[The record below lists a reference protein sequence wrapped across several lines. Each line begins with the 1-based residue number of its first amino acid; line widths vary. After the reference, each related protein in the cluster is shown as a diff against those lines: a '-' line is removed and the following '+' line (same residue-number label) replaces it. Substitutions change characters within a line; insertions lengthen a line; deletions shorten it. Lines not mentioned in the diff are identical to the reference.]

1 MNLKLEIKWALIFTM
16 ATLFWSLLEKVTGL
30 TSTHIDKFPYFTNIF
45 AVLAITIYILAMK
58 AKRKNLG
65 GVLPWKKGFS
75 FGILMTGYIFILTP
89 LSLYITLKWIM
100 PEFFNNTIQWAVT
113 NNKMS
118 LYEAENYF
126 TFNNYLL
133 QSLITDSFNG
143 GRYFSYYSFVLRKKK

>member
-65 GVLPWKKGFS
+65 GVLPWKKG
-75 FGILMTGYIFILTP
+75 IFIWNTNDW
-89 LSLYITLKWIM
+89 LYIYSNPIKSVYYI
-100 PEFFNNTIQWAVT
+100 
-113 NNKMS
+113 KMDH
-118 LYEAENYF
+118 A
-126 TFNNYLL
+126 
-133 QSLITDSFNG
+133 
-143 GRYFSYYSFVLRKKK
+143 